1 MVKHLSAYNVGDPGS
16 ISGLGRSPGEGNG
29 KPLQYSCLGNPMD
42 REAWKATV
50 LGAAKRVGHDLVTKN
65 RNHHIKAYKVRN
77 GVSSFH
83 STHPPQ
89 WKSILKVR
97 FIYV

>member
-1 MVKHLSAYNVGDPGS
+1 MG
-16 ISGLGRSPGEGNG
+16 
-29 KPLQYSCLGNPMD
+29 

-50 LGAAKRVGHDLVTKN
+50 HGVAKSAGPDLATKGKN
-65 RNHHIKAYKVRN
+65 NHIKAYKVRN
-77 GVSSFH
+77 GVSSLH
-83 STHPPQ
+83 STRPPQ

>member
-1 MVKHLSAYNVGDPGS
+1 MFSFTSSQIAVML
-16 ISGLGRSPGEGNG
+16 LEGG
-29 KPLQYSCLGNPMD
+29 ANPDAKDHYEATAMH

-50 LGAAKRVGHDLVTKN
+50 LGVAKRVGHDLVTKN